1 MVQPWGMPFLS
12 RVKADSSM
20 SADLMKVPVADTRSN
35 QFVRQLDAEMSVANM
50 VTVFRLVQ
58 PRNIELKQLFANV
71 VEDSTGVA
79 VNEVQP

>member
-1 MVQPWGMPFLS
+1 
-12 RVKADSSM
+12 M